1 MMPWTMQG
9 RTAMVIGASGG
20 IGQAVALAFARE
32 GADVALAGRD
42 AAALERVATACR
54 DKNVAVVTSAFD
66 VTDEDACLDA
76 VAAVTARLAAP
87 NVLVNAAGVADS
99 RPFADVTVDL
109 WRSIMRVHVEGPL
122 VLMRAVLPHMISA
135 GRGAIIN
142 IGSTASV
149 VGLPYAAPYTAAKH
163 ALLGLTRSAAAEYAD
178 RGITVNC
185 VCPYYVDTPMTR
197 RAIEE
202 RMRAKGRDYEE
213 AVRPLLSPQQR
224 LISSEEVAAVCVLL
238 ASDGGAA
245 ITGQA
250 LHVDGGKVQ
259 G

>member
-1 MMPWTMQG
+1 
-9 RTAMVIGASGG
+9 MVVGASGG
-20 IGQAVALAFARE
+20 IGRAVALAFARE

-42 AAALERVATACR
+42 EAALERVAENCRDQGVSVFTAPFDLADEEACR
-54 DKNVAVVTSAFD
+54 R
-66 VTDEDACLDA
+66 A
-76 VAAVTARLAAP
+76 VAKVKAGFTAP

-99 RPFADVTVDL
+99 RRFADITVDL
-109 WRSIMRVHVEGPL
+109 WRSLMQVHVEGPL
-122 VLMRAVLPHMISA
+122 VLMQAVLPHMISS
-135 GRGAIIN
+135 GVGAIVN

-149 VGLPYAAPYTAAKH
+149 HGLPYAAPYTAAKH

-185 VCPYYVDTPMTR
+185 ICPYYVDTPMTHQ
-197 RAIEE
+197 AIDE
-202 RMRAKGRDYEE
+202 RMRSTGRDHE
-213 AVRPLLSPQQR
+213 AAIRPLLSPQGR
-224 LISSEEVAAVCVLL
+224 LISTDEVAATCVFL

-250 LHVDGGKVQ
+250 LRVDGGKVQ